1 MGIWKKV
8 GLATL
13 AAGLTVGLA
22 ACGSKSSESN
32 QKTLTVTVDK
42 GYKNYINDIKGDF
55 EKKNGVKVV
64 VKTKDA
70 LTTLDSLKLDGP
82 AGKAAD
88 VMMAPFDRVAV
99 LGKQGQLAT
108 VKLADDGRYNDAD
121 KKNVTL
127 KGKTYGEPV
136 TIETLVM
143 YYNKDLI
150 KKAPTSFKELETLS
164 KDSKFAYENDKTKN
178 VAFLTQWTNFY
189 NAYGLIK
196 GYGGYVFGDNGTN
209 PKEIGL
215 NNKGAVEGLTY
226 ISDWFKNVWP
236 KGMMSASSNE
246 NFVTDQFTS
255 GKTAVIIDGPWMAA
269 KYKKA
274 KTALKEFKPADLHEL
289 RSLGLELSKYIRS
302 LDKRIIQAEV
312 GISMQCG
319 DSHLANTLGL
329 KCDKQVKVFIG
340 GASIIASDTDG
351 EHRSG
356 STMFISFKSLDDLK
370 EKALKKL
377 PIAVSD
383 AVDFFKSGPVKGK
396 TYKAVL
402 APSVAAALL
411 SFFTSQLQAKLVKQH
426 LSIFE
431 NKIDQQIASKSLTI
445 KHTPHVTNASASSFD
460 TEGVPT
466 QDFTVI
472 DKGVLKT
479 YFYSLETARYFNT
492 KSNGCAC
499 GNGNSA
505 PLILSVKPGKY
516 SKEDLFAKIKNGLYI
531 NDVSG
536 LNSGIDSTSLNFSLP
551 CQGYLIKD
559 GKKDKAVSMI
569 IMAGNLLDLFN
580 NISYVGSDVYDD
592 SSIITPSIAVKKLAV
607 SGK

>member
-42 GYKNYINDIKGDF
+42 GYKDYINDIKGDF

-108 VKLADDGRYNDAD
+108 VKLANDGRYNDAD

-150 KKAPTSFKELETLS
+150 KKAPTSFKDLEALS

-215 NNKGAVEGLTY
+215 NNKGSVEGLTY

-236 KGMMSASSNE
+236 KGMMSTSSNE

-255 GKTAVIIDGPWMAA
+255 GKTAVVIDGPWMAA

-274 KTALKEFKPADLHEL
+274 KVNYGVAALPTLDNGNKYQAFGGGKAWVISNYSKQKGLGQKWLDYVTNKKNQTKFFKDTNEVPANEQARGAVAKGDNDLAKAVIEQYKDADPMPNIP
-289 RSLGLELSKYIRS
+289 EM
-302 LDKRIIQAEV
+302 AEV
-312 GISMQCG
+312 WTGAENLIV
-319 DSHLANTLGL
+319 DSAAG
-329 KCDKQVKVFIG
+329 
-340 GASIIASDTDG
+340 
-351 EHRSG
+351 
-356 STMFISFKSLDDLK
+356 
-370 EKALKKL
+370 KKT
-377 PIAVSD
+377 PQQAAD
-383 AVDFFKSGPVKGK
+383 A
-396 TYKAVL
+396 A
-402 APSVAAALL
+402 
-411 SFFTSQLQAKLVKQH
+411 VKQ
-426 LSIFE
+426 I
-431 NKIDQQIASKSLTI
+431 KQTIQQ
-445 KHTPHVTNASASSFD
+445 
-460 TEGVPT
+460 
-466 QDFTVI
+466 
-472 DKGVLKT
+472 
-479 YFYSLETARYFNT
+479 
-492 KSNGCAC
+492 
-499 GNGNSA
+499 
-505 PLILSVKPGKY
+505 KY
-516 SKEDLFAKIKNGLYI
+516 
-531 NDVSG
+531 
-536 LNSGIDSTSLNFSLP
+536 
-551 CQGYLIKD
+551 KD
-559 GKKDKAVSMI
+559 
-569 IMAGNLLDLFN
+569 
-580 NISYVGSDVYDD
+580 
-592 SSIITPSIAVKKLAV
+592 
-607 SGK
+607 

>member
-1 MGIWKKV
+1 MSIWKKV

-42 GYKNYINDIKGDF
+42 GYKDYINDIKGDF

-70 LTTLDSLKLDGP
+70 LATLDSLKLVGP

-236 KGMMSASSNE
+236 KGMMSTSSNE

-255 GKTAVIIDGPWMAA
+255 GKTAVVIDGPWMAA

-274 KTALKEFKPADLHEL
+274 KVNYGVAALPTLDNGNKYQAFGGGKAWVISNYSKQKGLSQKWLDYVTNKKNQTKFFKDTNEVPANEQARDAVAKGDNDLAKAVIAQYKDADPMPNIPEM
-289 RSLGLELSKYIRS
+289 
-302 LDKRIIQAEV
+302 AEV
-312 GISMQCG
+312 WTGAENLIV
-319 DSHLANTLGL
+319 DSAAG
-329 KCDKQVKVFIG
+329 
-340 GASIIASDTDG
+340 
-351 EHRSG
+351 
-356 STMFISFKSLDDLK
+356 
-370 EKALKKL
+370 KKT
-377 PIAVSD
+377 PQQAAD
-383 AVDFFKSGPVKGK
+383 A
-396 TYKAVL
+396 A
-402 APSVAAALL
+402 
-411 SFFTSQLQAKLVKQH
+411 VKQ
-426 LSIFE
+426 I
-431 NKIDQQIASKSLTI
+431 KQTIQQ
-445 KHTPHVTNASASSFD
+445 
-460 TEGVPT
+460 
-466 QDFTVI
+466 
-472 DKGVLKT
+472 
-479 YFYSLETARYFNT
+479 
-492 KSNGCAC
+492 
-499 GNGNSA
+499 
-505 PLILSVKPGKY
+505 KY
-516 SKEDLFAKIKNGLYI
+516 
-531 NDVSG
+531 
-536 LNSGIDSTSLNFSLP
+536 
-551 CQGYLIKD
+551 KD
-559 GKKDKAVSMI
+559 
-569 IMAGNLLDLFN
+569 
-580 NISYVGSDVYDD
+580 
-592 SSIITPSIAVKKLAV
+592 
-607 SGK
+607 

>member
-42 GYKNYINDIKGDF
+42 GYKDYINDIKGDF

-70 LTTLDSLKLDGP
+70 LATLDSLKLDGP

-215 NNKGAVEGLTY
+215 NNKGSVEGLTY

-236 KGMMSASSNE
+236 KGMMSTSSNE

-255 GKTAVIIDGPWMAA
+255 GKTAVVIDGPWMAA

-274 KTALKEFKPADLHEL
+274 KVNYGVAALPTLDNGNKYQAFGGGKAWVISNYSKQKGLGQKWLDYVTNKKNQTKFFKDTNEVPANEQARGAVAKGDNDLAKAVIAQYKDADPMPNIPEM
-289 RSLGLELSKYIRS
+289 
-302 LDKRIIQAEV
+302 AEV
-312 GISMQCG
+312 WTGAENLIV
-319 DSHLANTLGL
+319 DSAA
-329 KCDKQVKVFIG
+329 DKKTPQQ
-340 GASIIASDTDG
+340 AA
-351 EHRSG
+351 
-356 STMFISFKSLDDLK
+356 
-370 EKALKKL
+370 
-377 PIAVSD
+377 D
-383 AVDFFKSGPVKGK
+383 A
-396 TYKAVL
+396 A
-402 APSVAAALL
+402 
-411 SFFTSQLQAKLVKQH
+411 VKQ
-426 LSIFE
+426 I
-431 NKIDQQIASKSLTI
+431 KQTIQQ
-445 KHTPHVTNASASSFD
+445 
-460 TEGVPT
+460 
-466 QDFTVI
+466 
-472 DKGVLKT
+472 
-479 YFYSLETARYFNT
+479 
-492 KSNGCAC
+492 
-499 GNGNSA
+499 
-505 PLILSVKPGKY
+505 KY
-516 SKEDLFAKIKNGLYI
+516 
-531 NDVSG
+531 
-536 LNSGIDSTSLNFSLP
+536 
-551 CQGYLIKD
+551 KD
-559 GKKDKAVSMI
+559 
-569 IMAGNLLDLFN
+569 
-580 NISYVGSDVYDD
+580 
-592 SSIITPSIAVKKLAV
+592 
-607 SGK
+607 

>member
-42 GYKNYINDIKGDF
+42 GYKDYINDIKGDF

-108 VKLADDGRYNDAD
+108 VKLANDGRYNDAD

-150 KKAPTSFKELETLS
+150 KKAPTSFKDLEALS

-274 KTALKEFKPADLHEL
+274 KINYGVAALPTLDNGNKYQAFGGGKAWVISNYSKKKGLSQKWLDYVTNKKNQTKFFKDTNEVPANEQARDAVAKGDNDLAKAVIAQYKDADPMPNIPEM
-289 RSLGLELSKYIRS
+289 
-302 LDKRIIQAEV
+302 AEV
-312 GISMQCG
+312 WTGAENLIV
-319 DSHLANTLGL
+319 DSAAG
-329 KCDKQVKVFIG
+329 
-340 GASIIASDTDG
+340 
-351 EHRSG
+351 
-356 STMFISFKSLDDLK
+356 
-370 EKALKKL
+370 KKT
-377 PIAVSD
+377 PQQAAD
-383 AVDFFKSGPVKGK
+383 A
-396 TYKAVL
+396 A
-402 APSVAAALL
+402 
-411 SFFTSQLQAKLVKQH
+411 VKQ
-426 LSIFE
+426 I
-431 NKIDQQIASKSLTI
+431 KQTIQQ
-445 KHTPHVTNASASSFD
+445 
-460 TEGVPT
+460 
-466 QDFTVI
+466 
-472 DKGVLKT
+472 
-479 YFYSLETARYFNT
+479 
-492 KSNGCAC
+492 
-499 GNGNSA
+499 
-505 PLILSVKPGKY
+505 KY
-516 SKEDLFAKIKNGLYI
+516 
-531 NDVSG
+531 
-536 LNSGIDSTSLNFSLP
+536 
-551 CQGYLIKD
+551 KD
-559 GKKDKAVSMI
+559 
-569 IMAGNLLDLFN
+569 
-580 NISYVGSDVYDD
+580 
-592 SSIITPSIAVKKLAV
+592 
-607 SGK
+607 

>member
-42 GYKNYINDIKGDF
+42 GYKDYINDIKGDF

-70 LTTLDSLKLDGP
+70 LATLDSLKLDGP

-150 KKAPTSFKELETLS
+150 KKAPASFKELETLS

-215 NNKGAVEGLTY
+215 NNKGSVEGLTY

-236 KGMMSASSNE
+236 KGMMSTSSNE

-255 GKTAVIIDGPWMAA
+255 GKTAVVIDGPWMAA

-274 KTALKEFKPADLHEL
+274 KVNYGVAALPTLDNGNKYQAFGGGKAWVISNYSKQKGLGQKWLDYVTNKKNQTKFFKDTNEVPANEQARGAVAKGDNDLAKAVIAQYKDADPMPNIPEM
-289 RSLGLELSKYIRS
+289 
-302 LDKRIIQAEV
+302 AEV
-312 GISMQCG
+312 WTGAENLIV
-319 DSHLANTLGL
+319 DSAAG
-329 KCDKQVKVFIG
+329 
-340 GASIIASDTDG
+340 
-351 EHRSG
+351 
-356 STMFISFKSLDDLK
+356 
-370 EKALKKL
+370 KKT
-377 PIAVSD
+377 PQQAAD
-383 AVDFFKSGPVKGK
+383 A
-396 TYKAVL
+396 A
-402 APSVAAALL
+402 
-411 SFFTSQLQAKLVKQH
+411 VKQ
-426 LSIFE
+426 I
-431 NKIDQQIASKSLTI
+431 KQTIQQ
-445 KHTPHVTNASASSFD
+445 
-460 TEGVPT
+460 
-466 QDFTVI
+466 
-472 DKGVLKT
+472 
-479 YFYSLETARYFNT
+479 
-492 KSNGCAC
+492 
-499 GNGNSA
+499 
-505 PLILSVKPGKY
+505 KY
-516 SKEDLFAKIKNGLYI
+516 
-531 NDVSG
+531 
-536 LNSGIDSTSLNFSLP
+536 
-551 CQGYLIKD
+551 KD
-559 GKKDKAVSMI
+559 
-569 IMAGNLLDLFN
+569 
-580 NISYVGSDVYDD
+580 
-592 SSIITPSIAVKKLAV
+592 
-607 SGK
+607 

>member
-42 GYKNYINDIKGDF
+42 GYKDYINDIKGDF

-150 KKAPTSFKELETLS
+150 KKAPTSFKELEALS

-246 NFVTDQFTS
+246 NFVTDQFTN

-274 KTALKEFKPADLHEL
+274 KVNYGVAALPTLDNGNKYQAFGGGKAWVISNYSKQKGLSQKWLDYVTNKKNQTKFFKDTNEVPANEQARDAVAKGDNDLAKAVIAQYKDADPMPNIPEM
-289 RSLGLELSKYIRS
+289 
-302 LDKRIIQAEV
+302 AEV
-312 GISMQCG
+312 WTGAENLIV
-319 DSHLANTLGL
+319 DSAAG
-329 KCDKQVKVFIG
+329 
-340 GASIIASDTDG
+340 
-351 EHRSG
+351 
-356 STMFISFKSLDDLK
+356 
-370 EKALKKL
+370 KKT
-377 PIAVSD
+377 PQQAAD
-383 AVDFFKSGPVKGK
+383 A
-396 TYKAVL
+396 A
-402 APSVAAALL
+402 
-411 SFFTSQLQAKLVKQH
+411 VKQ
-426 LSIFE
+426 I
-431 NKIDQQIASKSLTI
+431 KQTIQQ
-445 KHTPHVTNASASSFD
+445 
-460 TEGVPT
+460 
-466 QDFTVI
+466 
-472 DKGVLKT
+472 
-479 YFYSLETARYFNT
+479 
-492 KSNGCAC
+492 
-499 GNGNSA
+499 
-505 PLILSVKPGKY
+505 KY
-516 SKEDLFAKIKNGLYI
+516 
-531 NDVSG
+531 
-536 LNSGIDSTSLNFSLP
+536 
-551 CQGYLIKD
+551 KD
-559 GKKDKAVSMI
+559 
-569 IMAGNLLDLFN
+569 
-580 NISYVGSDVYDD
+580 
-592 SSIITPSIAVKKLAV
+592 
-607 SGK
+607 

>member
-42 GYKNYINDIKGDF
+42 GYKDYINDIKGDF

-70 LTTLDSLKLDGP
+70 LATLDSLKLDGP

-215 NNKGAVEGLTY
+215 NNKGSVEGLTY

-236 KGMMSASSNE
+236 KGMMSTSSNE

-255 GKTAVIIDGPWMAA
+255 GKTAVVIDGPWMAA

-274 KTALKEFKPADLHEL
+274 KVNYGVAALPTLDNGNKYQAFGGGKAWVISNYSKQKGLGQKWLDYVTNKKNQTKFFKDTNEVPANEQARGAVAKGDNDLAKAVIAQYKDADPMPNIPEM
-289 RSLGLELSKYIRS
+289 
-302 LDKRIIQAEV
+302 AEV
-312 GISMQCG
+312 WTGAENLIV
-319 DSHLANTLGL
+319 DSAAG
-329 KCDKQVKVFIG
+329 
-340 GASIIASDTDG
+340 
-351 EHRSG
+351 
-356 STMFISFKSLDDLK
+356 
-370 EKALKKL
+370 KKT
-377 PIAVSD
+377 PQQAAD
-383 AVDFFKSGPVKGK
+383 A
-396 TYKAVL
+396 A
-402 APSVAAALL
+402 
-411 SFFTSQLQAKLVKQH
+411 VKQ
-426 LSIFE
+426 I
-431 NKIDQQIASKSLTI
+431 KQTIQQ
-445 KHTPHVTNASASSFD
+445 
-460 TEGVPT
+460 
-466 QDFTVI
+466 
-472 DKGVLKT
+472 
-479 YFYSLETARYFNT
+479 
-492 KSNGCAC
+492 
-499 GNGNSA
+499 
-505 PLILSVKPGKY
+505 KY
-516 SKEDLFAKIKNGLYI
+516 
-531 NDVSG
+531 
-536 LNSGIDSTSLNFSLP
+536 
-551 CQGYLIKD
+551 KD
-559 GKKDKAVSMI
+559 
-569 IMAGNLLDLFN
+569 
-580 NISYVGSDVYDD
+580 
-592 SSIITPSIAVKKLAV
+592 
-607 SGK
+607 

>member
-42 GYKNYINDIKGDF
+42 GYKDYINDIKGDF

-150 KKAPTSFKELETLS
+150 KKAPTSFKELEALS

-274 KTALKEFKPADLHEL
+274 KVNYGVAALPTLDNGNKYQAFGGGKAWVISNYSKQKGLSQKWLDYVTNKKNQTKFFKDTNEVPANEQARDAVAKGDNDLAKAVIAQYKDADPMPNIPEM
-289 RSLGLELSKYIRS
+289 
-302 LDKRIIQAEV
+302 AEV
-312 GISMQCG
+312 WTGAENLIV
-319 DSHLANTLGL
+319 DSAAGKKTPQ
-329 KCDKQVKVFIG
+329 QV
-340 GASIIASDTDG
+340 A
-351 EHRSG
+351 
-356 STMFISFKSLDDLK
+356 
-370 EKALKKL
+370 
-377 PIAVSD
+377 D
-383 AVDFFKSGPVKGK
+383 A
-396 TYKAVL
+396 A
-402 APSVAAALL
+402 
-411 SFFTSQLQAKLVKQH
+411 VKQ
-426 LSIFE
+426 I
-431 NKIDQQIASKSLTI
+431 KQTIQQ
-445 KHTPHVTNASASSFD
+445 
-460 TEGVPT
+460 
-466 QDFTVI
+466 
-472 DKGVLKT
+472 
-479 YFYSLETARYFNT
+479 
-492 KSNGCAC
+492 
-499 GNGNSA
+499 
-505 PLILSVKPGKY
+505 KY
-516 SKEDLFAKIKNGLYI
+516 
-531 NDVSG
+531 
-536 LNSGIDSTSLNFSLP
+536 
-551 CQGYLIKD
+551 KD
-559 GKKDKAVSMI
+559 
-569 IMAGNLLDLFN
+569 
-580 NISYVGSDVYDD
+580 
-592 SSIITPSIAVKKLAV
+592 
-607 SGK
+607 

>member
-42 GYKNYINDIKGDF
+42 GYKDYINDIKGDF

-274 KTALKEFKPADLHEL
+274 KVNYGVAALPTLDNGNKYQAFGGGKAWVISNYSKQKGLSQKWLDYVTNKKNQTKFFNDTNEVPANEQARDAVAKGDNDLAKAVIAQYKDADPMPNIPEM
-289 RSLGLELSKYIRS
+289 
-302 LDKRIIQAEV
+302 AEV
-312 GISMQCG
+312 WTGAENLIV
-319 DSHLANTLGL
+319 DSAAG
-329 KCDKQVKVFIG
+329 
-340 GASIIASDTDG
+340 
-351 EHRSG
+351 
-356 STMFISFKSLDDLK
+356 
-370 EKALKKL
+370 KKT
-377 PIAVSD
+377 PQQAAD
-383 AVDFFKSGPVKGK
+383 A
-396 TYKAVL
+396 A
-402 APSVAAALL
+402 
-411 SFFTSQLQAKLVKQH
+411 VKQ
-426 LSIFE
+426 I
-431 NKIDQQIASKSLTI
+431 KQTIQQ
-445 KHTPHVTNASASSFD
+445 
-460 TEGVPT
+460 
-466 QDFTVI
+466 
-472 DKGVLKT
+472 
-479 YFYSLETARYFNT
+479 
-492 KSNGCAC
+492 
-499 GNGNSA
+499 
-505 PLILSVKPGKY
+505 KY
-516 SKEDLFAKIKNGLYI
+516 
-531 NDVSG
+531 
-536 LNSGIDSTSLNFSLP
+536 
-551 CQGYLIKD
+551 KD
-559 GKKDKAVSMI
+559 
-569 IMAGNLLDLFN
+569 
-580 NISYVGSDVYDD
+580 
-592 SSIITPSIAVKKLAV
+592 
-607 SGK
+607 

>member
-274 KTALKEFKPADLHEL
+274 KVNYGVAALPTLDNGNKYQAFGGGKAWVISNYSKQKGLSQKWLDYVTNKKNQTKFFKDTNEVPANEQARDAVAKGDNDLAKAVIAQYKDADPMPNIPEM
-289 RSLGLELSKYIRS
+289 
-302 LDKRIIQAEV
+302 AEV
-312 GISMQCG
+312 WTGAENLIV
-319 DSHLANTLGL
+319 DSAAG
-329 KCDKQVKVFIG
+329 
-340 GASIIASDTDG
+340 
-351 EHRSG
+351 
-356 STMFISFKSLDDLK
+356 
-370 EKALKKL
+370 KKT
-377 PIAVSD
+377 PQQAAD
-383 AVDFFKSGPVKGK
+383 A
-396 TYKAVL
+396 A
-402 APSVAAALL
+402 
-411 SFFTSQLQAKLVKQH
+411 VKQ
-426 LSIFE
+426 I
-431 NKIDQQIASKSLTI
+431 KQTIQQ
-445 KHTPHVTNASASSFD
+445 
-460 TEGVPT
+460 
-466 QDFTVI
+466 
-472 DKGVLKT
+472 
-479 YFYSLETARYFNT
+479 
-492 KSNGCAC
+492 
-499 GNGNSA
+499 
-505 PLILSVKPGKY
+505 KY
-516 SKEDLFAKIKNGLYI
+516 
-531 NDVSG
+531 
-536 LNSGIDSTSLNFSLP
+536 
-551 CQGYLIKD
+551 KD
-559 GKKDKAVSMI
+559 
-569 IMAGNLLDLFN
+569 
-580 NISYVGSDVYDD
+580 
-592 SSIITPSIAVKKLAV
+592 
-607 SGK
+607 

>member
-42 GYKNYINDIKGDF
+42 GYKDYINDIKGDF

-108 VKLADDGRYNDAD
+108 VKLANDGRYNDAD

-150 KKAPTSFKELETLS
+150 KKAPTSFKELEALS

-274 KTALKEFKPADLHEL
+274 KVNYGVAALPTLDNGNKYQAFGGGKAWVISNYSKKKGLSQKWLDYVTNKKNQTKFFKDTNEVPANEQARDAVAKGDNDLAKAVIAQYKDADPMPNIPEM
-289 RSLGLELSKYIRS
+289 
-302 LDKRIIQAEV
+302 AEV
-312 GISMQCG
+312 WTGAENLIV
-319 DSHLANTLGL
+319 DSAAG
-329 KCDKQVKVFIG
+329 
-340 GASIIASDTDG
+340 
-351 EHRSG
+351 
-356 STMFISFKSLDDLK
+356 
-370 EKALKKL
+370 KKT
-377 PIAVSD
+377 PQQAAD
-383 AVDFFKSGPVKGK
+383 A
-396 TYKAVL
+396 A
-402 APSVAAALL
+402 
-411 SFFTSQLQAKLVKQH
+411 VKQ
-426 LSIFE
+426 I
-431 NKIDQQIASKSLTI
+431 KQTIQQ
-445 KHTPHVTNASASSFD
+445 
-460 TEGVPT
+460 
-466 QDFTVI
+466 
-472 DKGVLKT
+472 
-479 YFYSLETARYFNT
+479 
-492 KSNGCAC
+492 
-499 GNGNSA
+499 
-505 PLILSVKPGKY
+505 KY
-516 SKEDLFAKIKNGLYI
+516 
-531 NDVSG
+531 
-536 LNSGIDSTSLNFSLP
+536 
-551 CQGYLIKD
+551 KD
-559 GKKDKAVSMI
+559 
-569 IMAGNLLDLFN
+569 
-580 NISYVGSDVYDD
+580 
-592 SSIITPSIAVKKLAV
+592 
-607 SGK
+607 

>member
-8 GLATL
+8 GLAAL

-42 GYKNYINDIKGDF
+42 GYKDYINDIKGDF

-274 KTALKEFKPADLHEL
+274 KVNYGVAALPTLDNGNKYQAFGGGKAWVISNYSKQKGLSQKWLDYVTNKKNQTKFFKDTNEVPANEQARDAVAKGDNDLAKAVIAQYKDADPMPNIPEM
-289 RSLGLELSKYIRS
+289 
-302 LDKRIIQAEV
+302 AEV
-312 GISMQCG
+312 WTGAENLIV
-319 DSHLANTLGL
+319 DSAAG
-329 KCDKQVKVFIG
+329 
-340 GASIIASDTDG
+340 
-351 EHRSG
+351 
-356 STMFISFKSLDDLK
+356 
-370 EKALKKL
+370 KKT
-377 PIAVSD
+377 PQQAAD
-383 AVDFFKSGPVKGK
+383 A
-396 TYKAVL
+396 A
-402 APSVAAALL
+402 
-411 SFFTSQLQAKLVKQH
+411 VKQ
-426 LSIFE
+426 I
-431 NKIDQQIASKSLTI
+431 KQTIQQ
-445 KHTPHVTNASASSFD
+445 
-460 TEGVPT
+460 
-466 QDFTVI
+466 
-472 DKGVLKT
+472 
-479 YFYSLETARYFNT
+479 
-492 KSNGCAC
+492 
-499 GNGNSA
+499 
-505 PLILSVKPGKY
+505 KY
-516 SKEDLFAKIKNGLYI
+516 
-531 NDVSG
+531 
-536 LNSGIDSTSLNFSLP
+536 
-551 CQGYLIKD
+551 KD
-559 GKKDKAVSMI
+559 
-569 IMAGNLLDLFN
+569 
-580 NISYVGSDVYDD
+580 
-592 SSIITPSIAVKKLAV
+592 
-607 SGK
+607 

>member
-42 GYKNYINDIKGDF
+42 GYKDYINDIKGDF

-70 LTTLDSLKLDGP
+70 LATLDSLKLDGP

-150 KKAPTSFKELETLS
+150 KKAPTSFKELEALS

-215 NNKGAVEGLTY
+215 NNKGSVEGLTY

-255 GKTAVIIDGPWMAA
+255 DKTAVVIDGPWMAA

-274 KTALKEFKPADLHEL
+274 KVNYGVAALPTLDNGNKYQAFGGGKAWVISNYSKQKGLSQKWLDYVTNKKNQTKFFKDTNEVPANEQARDAVAKGDNDLAKAVIAQYKDADPMPNIPEM
-289 RSLGLELSKYIRS
+289 
-302 LDKRIIQAEV
+302 AEV
-312 GISMQCG
+312 WTGAENLIV
-319 DSHLANTLGL
+319 DSAAG
-329 KCDKQVKVFIG
+329 
-340 GASIIASDTDG
+340 
-351 EHRSG
+351 
-356 STMFISFKSLDDLK
+356 
-370 EKALKKL
+370 KKT
-377 PIAVSD
+377 PQQAAD
-383 AVDFFKSGPVKGK
+383 A
-396 TYKAVL
+396 A
-402 APSVAAALL
+402 
-411 SFFTSQLQAKLVKQH
+411 VKQ
-426 LSIFE
+426 I
-431 NKIDQQIASKSLTI
+431 KQTIQQ
-445 KHTPHVTNASASSFD
+445 
-460 TEGVPT
+460 
-466 QDFTVI
+466 
-472 DKGVLKT
+472 
-479 YFYSLETARYFNT
+479 
-492 KSNGCAC
+492 
-499 GNGNSA
+499 
-505 PLILSVKPGKY
+505 KY
-516 SKEDLFAKIKNGLYI
+516 
-531 NDVSG
+531 
-536 LNSGIDSTSLNFSLP
+536 
-551 CQGYLIKD
+551 KD
-559 GKKDKAVSMI
+559 
-569 IMAGNLLDLFN
+569 
-580 NISYVGSDVYDD
+580 
-592 SSIITPSIAVKKLAV
+592 
-607 SGK
+607 

>member
-42 GYKNYINDIKGDF
+42 GYKDYINDIKGDF

-150 KKAPTSFKELETLS
+150 KKAPTSFKELEALS

-274 KTALKEFKPADLHEL
+274 KVNYGVAALPTLDNGNKYQAFGGGKAWVISNYSKQKGLSQKWLDYVTNKKNQTKFFKDTNEVPANEQARDAVAKGDNDLAKAVIAQYKDADPMPNIPEM
-289 RSLGLELSKYIRS
+289 
-302 LDKRIIQAEV
+302 AEV
-312 GISMQCG
+312 WTGAENLIV
-319 DSHLANTLGL
+319 DSAAG
-329 KCDKQVKVFIG
+329 
-340 GASIIASDTDG
+340 
-351 EHRSG
+351 
-356 STMFISFKSLDDLK
+356 
-370 EKALKKL
+370 KKT
-377 PIAVSD
+377 PQQAAD
-383 AVDFFKSGPVKGK
+383 A
-396 TYKAVL
+396 A
-402 APSVAAALL
+402 
-411 SFFTSQLQAKLVKQH
+411 VKQ
-426 LSIFE
+426 I
-431 NKIDQQIASKSLTI
+431 KQTIQQ
-445 KHTPHVTNASASSFD
+445 
-460 TEGVPT
+460 
-466 QDFTVI
+466 
-472 DKGVLKT
+472 
-479 YFYSLETARYFNT
+479 
-492 KSNGCAC
+492 
-499 GNGNSA
+499 
-505 PLILSVKPGKY
+505 KY
-516 SKEDLFAKIKNGLYI
+516 
-531 NDVSG
+531 
-536 LNSGIDSTSLNFSLP
+536 
-551 CQGYLIKD
+551 KD
-559 GKKDKAVSMI
+559 
-569 IMAGNLLDLFN
+569 
-580 NISYVGSDVYDD
+580 
-592 SSIITPSIAVKKLAV
+592 
-607 SGK
+607 

>member
-42 GYKNYINDIKGDF
+42 GYKDYINDIKGDF

-70 LTTLDSLKLDGP
+70 LATLDSLKLDGP

-215 NNKGAVEGLTY
+215 NNKGSVEGLTY

-236 KGMMSASSNE
+236 KGMMSTSSNE

-255 GKTAVIIDGPWMAA
+255 GKTAVVIDGPWMAA

-274 KTALKEFKPADLHEL
+274 KVNYGVAALPTLDNGNKYQAFGGGKAWVISNYSKQKGLGQKWLDYVTNKKNQTKFFKDTNEVPANEQARGAVAKGDNDLAKAVIEQYKDADPMPNIP
-289 RSLGLELSKYIRS
+289 EM
-302 LDKRIIQAEV
+302 AEV
-312 GISMQCG
+312 WTGAENLIV
-319 DSHLANTLGL
+319 DSAAG
-329 KCDKQVKVFIG
+329 
-340 GASIIASDTDG
+340 
-351 EHRSG
+351 
-356 STMFISFKSLDDLK
+356 
-370 EKALKKL
+370 KKT
-377 PIAVSD
+377 PQQAAD
-383 AVDFFKSGPVKGK
+383 A
-396 TYKAVL
+396 A
-402 APSVAAALL
+402 
-411 SFFTSQLQAKLVKQH
+411 VKQ
-426 LSIFE
+426 I
-431 NKIDQQIASKSLTI
+431 KQTIQQ
-445 KHTPHVTNASASSFD
+445 
-460 TEGVPT
+460 
-466 QDFTVI
+466 
-472 DKGVLKT
+472 
-479 YFYSLETARYFNT
+479 
-492 KSNGCAC
+492 
-499 GNGNSA
+499 
-505 PLILSVKPGKY
+505 KY
-516 SKEDLFAKIKNGLYI
+516 
-531 NDVSG
+531 
-536 LNSGIDSTSLNFSLP
+536 
-551 CQGYLIKD
+551 KD
-559 GKKDKAVSMI
+559 
-569 IMAGNLLDLFN
+569 
-580 NISYVGSDVYDD
+580 
-592 SSIITPSIAVKKLAV
+592 
-607 SGK
+607 

>member
-42 GYKNYINDIKGDF
+42 GYKDYINDIKGDF

-150 KKAPTSFKELETLS
+150 KKAPTSFKDLEALS

-274 KTALKEFKPADLHEL
+274 KVNYGVAALPTLDN
-289 RSLGLELSKYIRS
+289 GSKYQAFGGGKAWVIS
-302 LDKRIIQAEV
+302 NYSKQKGLSQKWLDYVTNKKNQTKFFKDTNEVPANEQARDAVAKGDNDLAKAVIAQYKDADPMPNIPEMAEV
-312 GISMQCG
+312 WTGAENLIV
-319 DSHLANTLGL
+319 DSAAG
-329 KCDKQVKVFIG
+329 
-340 GASIIASDTDG
+340 
-351 EHRSG
+351 
-356 STMFISFKSLDDLK
+356 
-370 EKALKKL
+370 KKT
-377 PIAVSD
+377 PQQAAD
-383 AVDFFKSGPVKGK
+383 A
-396 TYKAVL
+396 A
-402 APSVAAALL
+402 
-411 SFFTSQLQAKLVKQH
+411 VKQ
-426 LSIFE
+426 I
-431 NKIDQQIASKSLTI
+431 KQTIQQ
-445 KHTPHVTNASASSFD
+445 
-460 TEGVPT
+460 
-466 QDFTVI
+466 
-472 DKGVLKT
+472 
-479 YFYSLETARYFNT
+479 
-492 KSNGCAC
+492 
-499 GNGNSA
+499 
-505 PLILSVKPGKY
+505 KY
-516 SKEDLFAKIKNGLYI
+516 
-531 NDVSG
+531 
-536 LNSGIDSTSLNFSLP
+536 
-551 CQGYLIKD
+551 KD
-559 GKKDKAVSMI
+559 
-569 IMAGNLLDLFN
+569 
-580 NISYVGSDVYDD
+580 
-592 SSIITPSIAVKKLAV
+592 
-607 SGK
+607 

>member
-13 AAGLTVGLA
+13 AVGLTVGLA

-42 GYKNYINDIKGDF
+42 GYKDYINDIKGDF

-274 KTALKEFKPADLHEL
+274 KVNYGVAALPTLDNGNKYQAFGGGKAWVISNYSKQKGLSQKWLDYVTNKKNQTKFFKDTNEVPANEQARDAVAKGDNDLAKAVIAQYKDADPMPNIPEM
-289 RSLGLELSKYIRS
+289 
-302 LDKRIIQAEV
+302 AEV
-312 GISMQCG
+312 WTGAENLIV
-319 DSHLANTLGL
+319 DSAAG
-329 KCDKQVKVFIG
+329 
-340 GASIIASDTDG
+340 
-351 EHRSG
+351 
-356 STMFISFKSLDDLK
+356 
-370 EKALKKL
+370 KKT
-377 PIAVSD
+377 PQQAAD
-383 AVDFFKSGPVKGK
+383 A
-396 TYKAVL
+396 A
-402 APSVAAALL
+402 
-411 SFFTSQLQAKLVKQH
+411 VKQ
-426 LSIFE
+426 I
-431 NKIDQQIASKSLTI
+431 KQTIQQ
-445 KHTPHVTNASASSFD
+445 
-460 TEGVPT
+460 
-466 QDFTVI
+466 
-472 DKGVLKT
+472 
-479 YFYSLETARYFNT
+479 
-492 KSNGCAC
+492 
-499 GNGNSA
+499 
-505 PLILSVKPGKY
+505 KY
-516 SKEDLFAKIKNGLYI
+516 
-531 NDVSG
+531 
-536 LNSGIDSTSLNFSLP
+536 
-551 CQGYLIKD
+551 KD
-559 GKKDKAVSMI
+559 
-569 IMAGNLLDLFN
+569 
-580 NISYVGSDVYDD
+580 
-592 SSIITPSIAVKKLAV
+592 
-607 SGK
+607 

>member
-42 GYKNYINDIKGDF
+42 GYKDYINDIKGDF

-64 VKTKDA
+64 VKPKDA
-70 LTTLDSLKLDGP
+70 LATLDSLKLDGP

-215 NNKGAVEGLTY
+215 NTKGSVEGLTY

-236 KGMMSASSNE
+236 KGMMSTSSNE

-255 GKTAVIIDGPWMAA
+255 GKTAVVIDGPWMAA

-274 KTALKEFKPADLHEL
+274 KVNYGVAALPTLDNGNKYQAFGGGKAWVISNYSKQKGLGQKWLDYVTNKKNQTKFFKDTNEVPANEQARGAVAKGDNDLAKAVIAQYKDADPMPNIPEM
-289 RSLGLELSKYIRS
+289 
-302 LDKRIIQAEV
+302 AEV
-312 GISMQCG
+312 WTGAENLIV
-319 DSHLANTLGL
+319 DSAAG
-329 KCDKQVKVFIG
+329 
-340 GASIIASDTDG
+340 
-351 EHRSG
+351 
-356 STMFISFKSLDDLK
+356 
-370 EKALKKL
+370 KKT
-377 PIAVSD
+377 PQQAAD
-383 AVDFFKSGPVKGK
+383 A
-396 TYKAVL
+396 A
-402 APSVAAALL
+402 
-411 SFFTSQLQAKLVKQH
+411 VKQ
-426 LSIFE
+426 I
-431 NKIDQQIASKSLTI
+431 KQTIQQ
-445 KHTPHVTNASASSFD
+445 
-460 TEGVPT
+460 
-466 QDFTVI
+466 
-472 DKGVLKT
+472 
-479 YFYSLETARYFNT
+479 
-492 KSNGCAC
+492 
-499 GNGNSA
+499 
-505 PLILSVKPGKY
+505 KY
-516 SKEDLFAKIKNGLYI
+516 
-531 NDVSG
+531 
-536 LNSGIDSTSLNFSLP
+536 
-551 CQGYLIKD
+551 KD
-559 GKKDKAVSMI
+559 
-569 IMAGNLLDLFN
+569 
-580 NISYVGSDVYDD
+580 
-592 SSIITPSIAVKKLAV
+592 
-607 SGK
+607 

>member
-42 GYKNYINDIKGDF
+42 GYKDYINDIKGDF

-70 LTTLDSLKLDGP
+70 LATLDSLKLDGP

-215 NNKGAVEGLTY
+215 NNKGSVEGLTY

-236 KGMMSASSNE
+236 KGMMSTSSNE

-255 GKTAVIIDGPWMAA
+255 GKTAVVIDGPWMAA

-274 KTALKEFKPADLHEL
+274 KVNYGVAALPTLDNGNKYQAFGGGKAWVISNYSKQKGLSQKWLDYVTNKKNQTKFFKDTNEVPANEQARDAVAKGDNDLAKAVIAQYKDADPMPNIPEM
-289 RSLGLELSKYIRS
+289 
-302 LDKRIIQAEV
+302 AEV
-312 GISMQCG
+312 WTGAENLIV
-319 DSHLANTLGL
+319 DSAAG
-329 KCDKQVKVFIG
+329 
-340 GASIIASDTDG
+340 
-351 EHRSG
+351 
-356 STMFISFKSLDDLK
+356 
-370 EKALKKL
+370 KKT
-377 PIAVSD
+377 PQQAAD
-383 AVDFFKSGPVKGK
+383 A
-396 TYKAVL
+396 A
-402 APSVAAALL
+402 
-411 SFFTSQLQAKLVKQH
+411 VKQ
-426 LSIFE
+426 I
-431 NKIDQQIASKSLTI
+431 KQTIQQ
-445 KHTPHVTNASASSFD
+445 
-460 TEGVPT
+460 
-466 QDFTVI
+466 
-472 DKGVLKT
+472 
-479 YFYSLETARYFNT
+479 
-492 KSNGCAC
+492 
-499 GNGNSA
+499 
-505 PLILSVKPGKY
+505 KY
-516 SKEDLFAKIKNGLYI
+516 
-531 NDVSG
+531 
-536 LNSGIDSTSLNFSLP
+536 
-551 CQGYLIKD
+551 KD
-559 GKKDKAVSMI
+559 
-569 IMAGNLLDLFN
+569 
-580 NISYVGSDVYDD
+580 
-592 SSIITPSIAVKKLAV
+592 
-607 SGK
+607 

>member
-22 ACGSKSSESN
+22 ACGNKSSESN

-42 GYKNYINDIKGDF
+42 GYKDYINDIKGDF

-150 KKAPTSFKELETLS
+150 KKAPTSFKELEALS

-274 KTALKEFKPADLHEL
+274 KVNYGVAALPTLDN
-289 RSLGLELSKYIRS
+289 GSKYQAFGGGKAWVIS
-302 LDKRIIQAEV
+302 NYSKQKGLSQKWLDYVTNKKNQTKFFKDTNEVPANEQARDAVAKGDNDLAKAVIAQYKDADPMPNIPEMAEV
-312 GISMQCG
+312 WTGAENLIV
-319 DSHLANTLGL
+319 DSAAG
-329 KCDKQVKVFIG
+329 
-340 GASIIASDTDG
+340 
-351 EHRSG
+351 
-356 STMFISFKSLDDLK
+356 
-370 EKALKKL
+370 KKT
-377 PIAVSD
+377 PQQAAD
-383 AVDFFKSGPVKGK
+383 A
-396 TYKAVL
+396 A
-402 APSVAAALL
+402 
-411 SFFTSQLQAKLVKQH
+411 VKQ
-426 LSIFE
+426 I
-431 NKIDQQIASKSLTI
+431 KQTIQQ
-445 KHTPHVTNASASSFD
+445 
-460 TEGVPT
+460 
-466 QDFTVI
+466 
-472 DKGVLKT
+472 
-479 YFYSLETARYFNT
+479 
-492 KSNGCAC
+492 
-499 GNGNSA
+499 
-505 PLILSVKPGKY
+505 KY
-516 SKEDLFAKIKNGLYI
+516 
-531 NDVSG
+531 
-536 LNSGIDSTSLNFSLP
+536 
-551 CQGYLIKD
+551 KD
-559 GKKDKAVSMI
+559 
-569 IMAGNLLDLFN
+569 
-580 NISYVGSDVYDD
+580 
-592 SSIITPSIAVKKLAV
+592 
-607 SGK
+607 

>member
-42 GYKNYINDIKGDF
+42 GYKDYINDIKGDF

-70 LTTLDSLKLDGP
+70 LATLDSLKLDGP

-215 NNKGAVEGLTY
+215 NNKGSVEGLTY

-236 KGMMSASSNE
+236 KGMMSTSSNE

-255 GKTAVIIDGPWMAA
+255 GKTAVVIDGPWMAA

-274 KTALKEFKPADLHEL
+274 KVNYGVAALPTLDNGNKYQAFGGGKAWVISNYSKQKGLSQKWLDYVTNKKNQTKFFKDTNEVPANEQARGAVAKGDNDLAKAVIAQYKDADPMPNIPEM
-289 RSLGLELSKYIRS
+289 
-302 LDKRIIQAEV
+302 AEV
-312 GISMQCG
+312 WTGAENLIV
-319 DSHLANTLGL
+319 DSAAG
-329 KCDKQVKVFIG
+329 
-340 GASIIASDTDG
+340 
-351 EHRSG
+351 
-356 STMFISFKSLDDLK
+356 
-370 EKALKKL
+370 KKT
-377 PIAVSD
+377 PQQAAD
-383 AVDFFKSGPVKGK
+383 A
-396 TYKAVL
+396 A
-402 APSVAAALL
+402 
-411 SFFTSQLQAKLVKQH
+411 VKQ
-426 LSIFE
+426 I
-431 NKIDQQIASKSLTI
+431 KQTIQQ
-445 KHTPHVTNASASSFD
+445 
-460 TEGVPT
+460 
-466 QDFTVI
+466 
-472 DKGVLKT
+472 
-479 YFYSLETARYFNT
+479 
-492 KSNGCAC
+492 
-499 GNGNSA
+499 
-505 PLILSVKPGKY
+505 KY
-516 SKEDLFAKIKNGLYI
+516 
-531 NDVSG
+531 
-536 LNSGIDSTSLNFSLP
+536 
-551 CQGYLIKD
+551 KD
-559 GKKDKAVSMI
+559 
-569 IMAGNLLDLFN
+569 
-580 NISYVGSDVYDD
+580 
-592 SSIITPSIAVKKLAV
+592 
-607 SGK
+607 